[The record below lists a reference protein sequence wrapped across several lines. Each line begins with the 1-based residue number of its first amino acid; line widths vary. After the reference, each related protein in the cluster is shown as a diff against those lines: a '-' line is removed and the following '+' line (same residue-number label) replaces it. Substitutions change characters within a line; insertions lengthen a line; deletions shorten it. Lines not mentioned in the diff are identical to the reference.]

1 MRISSPTTTS
11 ISERLERDAVQVI
24 ECTLPADMTLDE
36 WRRRRPRAPHRRRRR
51 PLRQTRTPVAA
62 RHLAAVPDSP
72 SDPPPL
78 AA

>member
-1 MRISSPTTTS
+1 MSISSPTRTA

-24 ECTLPADMTLDE
+24 ECTLPVGMTLDE
-36 WRRRRPRAPHRRRRR
+36 WRRRRPRVRHRRRQR